1 MRNVSDITKNL
12 LIVPMMVIFLVVS
25 GCSNPKRGDRAF
37 APVYPAYVQGPR
49 QHSDAIY
56 QPDTAMLLHEDL
68 KARRVGDMLTVL
80 LQEQTDAQKTSATDT
95 TKTTAT
101 SITNPLLFGKD
112 LTRNGRSILDN
123 KLDSDHSFSGKGDTS
138 QSNSLTGS
146 ITVVVVDVLSNGNMI
161 VQGEKWLNINEGED
175 FVRLRGIVRAID
187 INPDNTISS
196 TRVANAD
203 IQYGGA
209 GTLSSANKKGWLAR
223 FFSSDW
229 MPF

>member
-1 MRNVSDITKNL
+1 MKRLTL
-12 LIVPMMVIFLVVS
+12 LTLIASLLVTV
-25 GCSNPKRGDRAF
+25 GCSNPKRGERAF
-37 APVYPAYVQGPR
+37 APVYPVYEQGPR

-56 QPDTAMLLHEDL
+56 QPATAMLLHEDL

-101 SITNPLLFGKD
+101 SISNPLLFGKNP
-112 LTRNGRSILDN
+112 TRNGLAVLGN
-123 KLDSDHSFSGKGDTS
+123 QLDSDHSFSGKGDTS

-146 ITVVVVDVLSNGNMI
+146 ITVVVVDVLANGNLV

-175 FVRLRGIVRAID
+175 FVRLRGIVRPLD

-203 IQYGGA
+203 IQYGGT